1 MPKRTLV
8 DMVQN
13 IMSSMDSDAVNSISD
28 TGESDQIADIIETS
42 YYDLIANRTIPEHK
56 EIFEL
61 DALADATRP
70 AMMEVPSTVD
80 TIEWVKYDR
89 RQSSTDTRLRFEDIK
104 YKSPEV
110 MLDLL
115 NSRDS
120 TDTTTVVNMP
130 SKNTTSVDLLVK
142 NNVNPSY
149 WTMFDDRYI
158 VFDAYDSSID
168 STLQKSKTQCY
179 GTKEPTWTKSDSF
192 TPDLDSDLFPLLLSV
207 SKAVAFAT
215 LKSANNPAVSGA
227 ARSHIIRTQATKH
240 KAVVADT
247 SHLAYQPS
255 FGRSG
260 TLGTRRSDR
269 SRRSQ

>member
-28 TGESDQIADIIETS
+28 TGESDQIADIIETT
-42 YYDLIANRTIPEHK
+42 YYDLITNQTIPEHK

-61 DALADATRP
+61 DALTDATRP

-80 TIEWVKYDR
+80 IIEWIKYDR

-130 SKNTTSVDLLVK
+130 SKNTISVDLLVK
-142 NNVNPSY
+142 NNANPSW

-179 GTKEPTWTKSDSF
+179 GIKEPTWTKSDSF
-192 TPDLDSDLFPLLLSV
+192 TPDLDIDLFPLLLSV
-207 SKAVAFAT
+207 SKAVSFAT

-227 ARSHIIRTQATKH
+227 ARSHIIRTQAKKH
-240 KAVVADT
+240 KAAIVDSSNVGF
-247 SHLAYQPS
+247 QPS
-255 FGRSG
+255 FGRAG